1 LVNGGKG
8 LPSVIV
14 YTNTVDDTYEL
25 YLAGSYEENE
35 LMKAEAL
42 INTKQIDLGL
52 ARIDAVR
59 NYQGAGLPPV
69 SGTGL
74 NLTGAREELRR
85 ERRVAL
91 PFIGLSFYDAR
102 RFGIINPLAEG
113 GGRTGAVVVAPTT
126 GEVNTN
132 ATIEYNYLDYW
143 DVPDNELAYN
153 PPAAES
159 APVKNPSSFTGF
171 L

>member
-1 LVNGGKG
+1 M
-8 LPSVIV
+8 
-14 YTNTVDDTYEL
+14 VDGAYEL

-42 INTKQIDLGL
+42 INTNQVDLGL

-59 NYQGAGLPPV
+59 NYQGAGLPAL

-74 NLTGAREELRR
+74 NLAGAREELRR

-91 PFIGLSFYDAR
+91 PFIRLSFYDVR

-113 GGRTGAVVVAPTT
+113 GGRTGTVVVAPTT

-132 ATIEYNYLDYW
+132 ATSEYNYLDYW
-143 DVPDNELAYN
+143 DVPDNELTYN

-159 APVKNPSSFTGF
+159 APVKNPK
-171 L
+171 